1 MGAESGGLFRR
12 ALQAKERHMFSNV
25 GMIDRLLRLVI
36 GAALITAPLIN
47 FMGLGASAAVTY
59 LMIAIG
65 VILGVTAVFGICP
78 LYKLMGVSTKS

>member
-1 MGAESGGLFRR
+1 MSN
-12 ALQAKERHMFSNV
+12 NV
-25 GMIDRLLRLVI
+25 GTIDRLLRLVI
-36 GAALITAPLIN
+36 GAALIVAPLIN

-78 LYKLMGVSTKS
+78 LYKLMGVTTKS

>member
-1 MGAESGGLFRR
+1 MAAESGGLFRR

-25 GMIDRLLRLVI
+25 GMIDRLVRLVI